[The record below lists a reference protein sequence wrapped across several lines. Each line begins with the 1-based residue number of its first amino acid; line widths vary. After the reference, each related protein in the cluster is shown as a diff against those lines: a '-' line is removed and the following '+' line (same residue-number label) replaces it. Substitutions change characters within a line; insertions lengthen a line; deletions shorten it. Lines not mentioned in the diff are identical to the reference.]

1 MKAICII
8 PAKKNSNRVPNKNI
22 TSFYGKPMIAHV
34 ITRLKKSNCFKE
46 IFVSTDSKKIKK
58 IAEKYG
64 AKVPFIR
71 SKKLSGNYT
80 KTAEVIADAIHK
92 LKKDYEFEVVCCV
105 YPTSIFISP
114 KIIKKAMKILVDK
127 KIKFVFSAKKYE
139 HPIKRAF
146 IINKSKIKP
155 VNKKN
160 FFKRT
165 QDLPD
170 YYYDAGQFYIS
181 NFKNFIKKKSQFD
194 LPSKAIIFKNLESI
208 DIDTKEDLRNAKNI
222 FKLKINK

>member
-8 PAKKNSNRVPNKNI
+8 PAKKTSNRVPNKNI
-22 TSFYGKPMIAHV
+22 RTFFGKPMIAHV
-34 ITRLKKSNCFKE
+34 ITSLKKSNCFKE
-46 IFVSTDSKKIKK
+46 IFVSTDSKKIKS
-58 IAEKYG
+58 ISEKYG

-71 SKKLSGNYT
+71 SKKLSENYT
-80 KTAEVIADAIHK
+80 KTIDVVIDAIHK
-92 LKKDYEFEVVCCV
+92 LKKDYKFETVCCV

-114 KIIKKAMKILVDK
+114 KIIKKAMKSLTDK

-146 IINKSKIKP
+146 KINKLKITPESKI
-155 VNKKN
+155 N

-165 QDLPD
+165 QDFPD
-170 YYYDAGQFYIS
+170 NYYDAGQFYIS
-181 NFKNFIKKKSQFD
+181 DFENFLKKKSQFD

-208 DIDTKEDLRNAKNI
+208 DIDTKDSLIVAKNI
-222 FKLKINK
+222 FNLKLKK